1 MSAVAHDDGVM
12 PSRQGW
18 RLSKVAQAI
27 QTNAVSV
34 PVWLLALIASAA
46 IGASSWTVST
56 LIAIQTQQ
64 AVMLSKLVDLHESKN
79 DVAGRLRALEIQQA
93 RQQ

>member
-1 MSAVAHDDGVM
+1 M
-12 PSRQGW
+12 
-18 RLSKVAQAI
+18 AQAI

-46 IGASSWTVST
+46 IAAGSWTVST

-64 AVMLSKLVDLHESKN
+64 AVMISTLTELRESTTDIAN
-79 DVAGRLRALEIQQA
+79 RMRAIELQQA

>member
-1 MSAVAHDDGVM
+1 M
-12 PSRQGW
+12 
-18 RLSKVAQAI
+18 AQAV

-46 IGASSWTVST
+46 IAAGSWTVST
-56 LIAIQTQQ
+56 LIDIQTQQ
-64 AVMLSKLVDLHESKN
+64 AVMISTLAELRENKVDISN
-79 DVAGRLRALEIQQA
+79 RIRAIELQQA

>member
-1 MSAVAHDDGVM
+1 M
-12 PSRQGW
+12 
-18 RLSKVAQAI
+18 AQAI

-46 IGASSWTVST
+46 IAAGSWTVST

-64 AVMLSKLVDLHESKN
+64 AVMISTLAELRESKTDIAN
-79 DVAGRLRALEIQQA
+79 RMRAIELQQA